1 MADPSPNQPPRIGA
15 RDPQGQ
21 NKGTAQKWSEE
32 VWAETILKHKD
43 MQIPQIKLQ
52 NRINNFLANATAQ
65 EQIELEQSHQQLQTL
80 IKEAKTAKKTR
91 EDGAT
96 DTSFKAKV
104 KNGWNSAS
112 EKAYRYSQILDPM
125 LANAPAYVS
134 LVYGGIKIILVAQ
147 TNHQE
152 LKEKLELH
160 LERITSR
167 FEIIDHLT
175 VYIPTKELVDK
186 VANAYSLFTKF
197 LDKAVK
203 YYTQS
208 RLRIRWKSITRP
220 WARFQDLVDA
230 ISEAF
235 GDIKDIAQLHG
246 LLAGRVTL
254 EVGQQTLSLVKDQ
267 QKRADN
273 QDAKLEQILAQ
284 LTSISIQFTK
294 PEDVNET
301 ASLVRQQVEE
311 KKDNPTLER
320 EAVKQTDEG
329 SSVLDQLGGLFA
341 DLKNY
346 NEETQRRKVAI
357 EEIPAMR
364 NHRSTQRNLLRS
376 EKVLSWI
383 ECESSRLLWVEGN
396 NVLRRSEFN
405 ACFAIPLLVMGES
418 SYESTLV
425 LRHFCG
431 GTGMAR
437 KPSTLLQAL
446 LYQIIQRN
454 LSILE
459 KKKDTF
465 TQEKTSTVQGL
476 WSLFVECLEIV
487 NAQCTFII
495 IDSFDNLEAA
505 EPSADEDS
513 LISQLDSLIKDKT
526 KFVKVLLTASL
537 AQPLATLPDE
547 YQALTRFPSQ
557 QQPGG
562 LRRSLSMAA
571 AEDQAQLMSHQIIE
585 IQERR
590 CKAVSFHELPFLYPS
605 GTLIYQKDD
614 NHWRAFIVAELSG
627 MDRQPSGYL
636 TPLRIRA
643 WSVDHNG
650 KYFAKNSHTLTV
662 SQFSGQQ
669 AIISLKFTPAGYLP
683 DETAVRKMLAD
694 RGRRYWELGSNV
706 NYKQFEGKH
715 GPVRVVIDQ
724 QMRPLEGSPQEQADQ
739 FQKALAES
747 MKPQVLMTCPPDI
760 AVYLLA
766 ELRWSTMDIDK
777 IQDLVVDPYRDLG
790 QVVMDNSYK
799 QLLQILVLGK
809 ALGEESHA
817 SSTLVTNGTTVLLHG
832 APGTGKT
839 FSVECL
845 AERFRKPLLRLTHGK
860 LGGSMQELAK
870 SLEESFQLSD
880 RWGCIMLLDDVDV
893 FLSQR
898 ANDLTQNLMGTLFMQ
913 LVETHNGLL
922 FLTTNRVGV
931 FDMAF
936 ISRIPLKLHF
946 TPFDRQQIKAVL
958 ELSLYRIEDRLEKS
972 GVRCLIDR
980 AEVIPF
986 VLEKLTQNSEQ
997 LNTKPNGREIMNLC
1011 ETALI
1016 LAQDDARQELP
1027 GEKTV
1032 GLRLRSKHFGHS
1044 STLSHRFDEYLGEV
1058 KGLGNDDGR
1067 RTLHP
1072 LLADRPNQA
1081 RFQSGQQKGYPIYP
1095 WPGGRQQP
1103 YVPLSQQRPG
1113 QEVGYGDPY
1122 RPDTRQQGYEI
1133 YPQRGLSAQDE
1144 EPEKERKNYTK
1155 TEQYEDSG
1163 DSDHSEGRNELAKP
1177 TNPGIFI
1184 CERLSTT
1191 N

>member
-1 MADPSPNQPPRIGA
+1 MADPSSNQPPKVDPRG
-15 RDPQGQ
+15 PQGQ
-21 NKGTAQKWSEE
+21 NQGTAQKWSVE
-32 VWAETILKHKD
+32 VWSETILKHKD
-43 MQIPQIKLQ
+43 MQIPQTKLQ
-52 NRINNFLANATAQ
+52 NRISNFLTNATAQ
-65 EQIELEQSHQQLQTL
+65 EQIELERSHQQLQAL
-80 IKEAKTAKKTR
+80 IEEAKAAKKTR
-91 EDGAT
+91 EDGET
-96 DTSFKAKV
+96 DASFKAKV

-125 LANAPAYVS
+125 LAHAPTYVS
-134 LVYGGIKIILVAQ
+134 LVYGGIKIILVAH

-175 VYIPTKELVDK
+175 AYIPTKELVDK
-186 VANAYSLFTKF
+186 VASAYSLFTKF

-208 RLRIRWKSITRP
+208 RLKIRWKSITRP

-294 PEDVNET
+294 SEDVNET

-311 KKDNPTLER
+311 KRDNPTLGK
-320 EAVKQTDEG
+320 EAVKQTAEG

-357 EEIPAMR
+357 EEIPDMR

-383 ECESSRLLWVEGN
+383 ECETSRLLWVEGN

-437 KPSTLLQAL
+437 KPSTLIQAL
-446 LYQIIQRN
+446 LYQIIERYP
-454 LSILE
+454 SILE
-459 KKKDTF
+459 KKKDTL
-465 TQEKTSTVQGL
+465 TQEKTSTGQGL

-505 EPSADEDS
+505 DLEVDEKDTV
-513 LISQLDSLIKDKT
+513 ISQLDSLIKDRT

-547 YQALTRFPSQ
+547 YQALMRFRSQ

-605 GTLIYQKDD
+605 GTLIYQKHDSY
-614 NHWRAFIVAELSG
+614 WRAFIVAELSG

-650 KYFAKNSHTLTV
+650 KYFARNYHTLTV
-662 SQFSGQQ
+662 GQFSGQQ
-669 AIISLKFTPAGYLP
+669 AITSLKFTPAGYLP
-683 DETAVRKMLAD
+683 DETTVRKALAD

-724 QMRPLEGSPQEQADQ
+724 QMRPLGEPPQEQADQ

-760 AVYLLA
+760 AVYLLP

-777 IQDLVVDPYRDLG
+777 IQDLVVDRDRDLD
-790 QVVMDNSYK
+790 QVIMDRSYK
-799 QLLQILVLGK
+799 RLLRILVLGK

-839 FSVECL
+839 FCVECL
-845 AERFRKPLLRLTHGK
+845 AERFKKPLLRLTHGK
-860 LGGSMQELAK
+860 LGGSMHELAK

-936 ISRIPLKLHF
+936 VSRIPLKLHF
-946 TPFDRQQIKAVL
+946 TQFDRQQIKAVL
-958 ELSLYRIEDRLEKS
+958 ELSLNRIEDRLERS
-972 GVRCLIDR
+972 GVRCLIER

-986 VLEKLTQNSEQ
+986 VLKKLSQNSEQ
-997 LNTKPNGREIMNLC
+997 LNTNPNGREIVNLC

-1016 LAQDDARQELP
+1016 LAQDDARQELA
-1027 GEKTV
+1027 GGKRV

-1044 STLSHRFDEYLGEV
+1044 STLSHRFDEYLDVV
-1058 KGLGNDDGR
+1058 KGSRDGDDR
-1067 RTLHP
+1067 RP
-1072 LLADRPNQA
+1072 LPPMLADGPNQA
-1081 RFQSGQQKGYPIYP
+1081 RSQPGDYPFMEWGPGQQGGYRTPQ
-1095 WPGGRQQP
+1095 WPGERQQP
-1103 YVPLSQQRPG
+1103 DEFLYQQGPG
-1113 QEVGYGDPY
+1113 QGMDYHYPY
-1122 RPDTRQQGYEI
+1122 WQGTRRQETERY
-1133 YPQRGLSAQDE
+1133 YQRGSSGQAE
-1144 EPEKERKNYTK
+1144 EEQGRKRKNDRK
-1155 TEQYEDSG
+1155 REESEDSE
-1163 DSDHSEGRNELAKP
+1163 D
-1177 TNPGIFI
+1177 
-1184 CERLSTT
+1184 
-1191 N
+1191 